1 MLESLQRGTHPKQH
15 ELSKSRRS
23 NPPVR
28 AVASAFAAA
37 SGGNRVPVEVVAATC
52 TAEPDACVEI
62 STIAHIN

>member
-23 NPPVR
+23 NPTIC

-37 SGGNRVPVEVVAATC
+37 SGGHRVPVGFVATAC
-52 TAEPDACVEI
+52 TTEPDACVEI